1 MEIQKV
7 FERLQRH
14 FGSHKAAAKALAISY
29 TRYNEWRWRPDE
41 IPEAMRRYLIL
52 FADSADQISRTQG
65 WSNFVH
71 KQKRTTQ
78 AANG

>member
-1 MEIQKV
+1 MEIQEV
-7 FERLQRH
+7 FERLQRQ

-52 FADSADQISRTQG
+52 FADSADQASRTEG
-65 WSNFVH
+65 WRNPL
-71 KQKRTTQ
+71 QKHRTHQ
-78 AANG
+78 AVNG